1 MNDRRNGVDHLRF
14 AEDPKSE
21 PAVKALLDAHAAGL
35 PLPPLYATLKRD
47 LSGRNRKP
55 DKYGENVGT
64 AKLLL
69 KGQRVRVMQV
79 TGFGDYGVTTVLEDD
94 KNDEARATLAEMTA
108 LSGKP

>member
-1 MNDRRNGVDHLRF
+1 MRF

-21 PAVKALLDAHAAGL
+21 PAVKAFLEAHDRGT
-35 PLPPLYATLKRD
+35 PLPALYATLKRD
-47 LSGRNRKP
+47 LSGRNRTP

-79 TGFGDYGVTTVLEDD
+79 TGFGDYGVTAVLDDD
-94 KNDEARATLAEMTA
+94 KNDEARATLAEMTDYSVEA
-108 LSGKP
+108 